1 MVWMSLSPCA
11 IISMRDS
18 TGQESDRQ
26 TWSSPEAIVSTRFA
40 SDPSIRQLTVP
51 LYTMPAAKSID
62 PPTGTVWVV
71 VDNSREMLS
80 STQSRTP
87 VLGVGSGTALRAMPT
102 SWPATNAPTA
112 NAPRPMLYTQNPTN
126 ASTSTSTTP
135 TTIRR
140 LR

>member
-1 MVWMSLSPCA
+1 
-11 IISMRDS
+11 
-18 TGQESDRQ
+18 
-26 TWSSPEAIVSTRFA
+26 
-40 SDPSIRQLTVP
+40 
-51 LYTMPAAKSID
+51 MPAAKSID

-80 STQSRTP
+80 STQSLTP
-87 VLGVGSGTALRAMPT
+87 VLGVGSGTALRVMPT